1 MKDYREYC
9 VVAIDRSKYG
19 NKYKELFRGKRKD
32 CRDFIK
38 NYCNY
43 NGGYYFRVGVCSW
56 DVEVKQVK
64 GDNSIYNTA
73 NDSHTPSWVKED
85 LERAINEMKRI
96 YEMDITRRDME
107 QKVKK
112 YITSDTHRL
121 EDYSDI
127 EICCDTDRD
136 DALRIMDFRIANSSI
151 EQLENFHNAIDTDTV
166 DYFKHGCR

>member
-1 MKDYREYC
+1 MDNYREYC

-43 NGGYYFRVGVCSW
+43 NDDYYYFRVGVCSW
-56 DVEVKQVK
+56 DVKVKQAK
-64 GDNSIYNTA
+64 EDNSIYNTA
-73 NDSHTPSWVKED
+73 DTTLFFKED
-85 LERAINEMKRI
+85 LERAINEMKKI
-96 YEMDITRRDME
+96 YEMGITRRDME
-107 QKVKK
+107 QKVRE
-112 YITSDTHRL
+112 YITSDTHKL

-127 EICCDTDRD
+127 EICCEADRE

-151 EQLENFHNAIDTDTV
+151 EQLENFCKAIDTHTV
-166 DYFKHGCR
+166 DYMIHGCR